1 MIVFTIIHSNSCWV
15 YTPLYMENINQEQ
28 APKVLSIIEQQKA
41 AAAEFVANK
50 IDSIQ
55 NEQGISV
62 LAAARQVYEEVKG
75 QAYREEQAVAK
86 LLEYLHMQNEL
97 SLRRSEIE
105 TFSPC
110 LSRYTDVPVANTNT
124 PAANDER
131 YSVAA

>member
-1 MIVFTIIHSNSCWV
+1 
-15 YTPLYMENINQEQ
+15 MENINQEQ

-50 IDSIQ
+50 INSIQ

-97 SLRRSEIE
+97 SLRKNEIE
-105 TFSPC
+105 TTFPKFNSF
-110 LSRYTDVPVANTNT
+110 TEKH
-124 PAANDER
+124 AANDER